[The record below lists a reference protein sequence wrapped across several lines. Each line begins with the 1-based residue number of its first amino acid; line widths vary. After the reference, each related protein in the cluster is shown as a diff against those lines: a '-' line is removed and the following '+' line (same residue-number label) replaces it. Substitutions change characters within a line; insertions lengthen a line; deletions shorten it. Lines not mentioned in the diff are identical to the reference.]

1 MRLLSVNIYFD
12 PDSFG
17 GATIIAEHMAQEL
30 DAKPG
35 FDMTA
40 VSARFAHVPAAS
52 VVRYRTK
59 HGFDGYSI
67 GLPFAVRDHD
77 TKRYANPMFD
87 HALRSILE
95 TLKPD
100 AVHVHCVQE
109 IGASFFD
116 VLCEMHIPFA
126 VTVHDFWWLCARQF
140 MIDSKG
146 HYCNQTRI
154 NYARCAETCGELGF
168 ISQRGEYLAR
178 QLNKADLILTPSGFA
193 REMLTANGINA
204 EKIVVNGNGITMPG
218 PAYPQLRKD
227 YSSEKICF
235 GYIGGPG
242 PIKGWDI
249 IRAAFADVRFEDAKV
264 IAVDAGEL
272 IGQSW
277 RNDLEQG
284 WSGAELKILPGYTS
298 DTLDE
303 MFARFDVLLAPAR
316 WKETFGLAVRE
327 AIVRGIWVIASD
339 AGGLSEDIV
348 DGQNGRIIP
357 FPPDAQSLRKAI
369 HERLSADRAPF
380 RNGQK
385 INTIGDQALQL
396 AGLLEAMVMQNN
408 SPGPALRKSQGD
420 LL

>member
-30 DAKPG
+30 DAG
-35 FDMTA
+35 NSFDLTA
-40 VSARFAHVPAAS
+40 ISARFAHLPAAS

-59 HGFDGYSI
+59 YGFDGYSI
-67 GLPFAVRDHD
+67 GLPFAAREQDAQH
-77 TKRYANPMFD
+77 YANPIFD
-87 HALRSILE
+87 EAFRTILDV
-95 TLKPD
+95 LQPD

-116 VLCEMHIPFA
+116 LLVENRVPFA

-140 MIDSKG
+140 MIDAEG

-154 NYARCAETCGELGF
+154 DYARCAETCGDRQF
-168 ISQRGEYLAR
+168 ISQRGDYLVR
-178 QLNKADLILTPSGFA
+178 QLGKADLILTPSGFA
-193 REMLTANGINA
+193 RDILIANGLDA
-204 EKIVVNGNGITMPG
+204 DAIVVNGNGITLPG
-218 PAYPQLRKD
+218 PSYSKMRKD
-227 YSSEKICF
+227 FTSEKICF

-242 PIKGWDI
+242 PIKGWDL
-249 IRAAFADVRFEDAKV
+249 IRAAFADIPFEDAKV

-277 RNDLEQG
+277 RADLEQG
-284 WSGAELKILPGYTS
+284 WTGAELEILPGYTS
-298 DTLDE
+298 ETLDE

-339 AGGLSEDIV
+339 AGGLSEDII
-348 DGQNGRIIP
+348 DGENGRIIP
-357 FPPDAQSLRKAI
+357 FPPDTQTLSHAVR
-369 HERLSADRAPF
+369 ERMSADRLPV
-380 RNGQK
+380 RNGRK
-385 INTIGDQALQL
+385 INTIGDQAEQL
-396 AGLLEAMVMQNN
+396 AGLLKAMV
-408 SPGPALRKSQGD
+408 SQKANRQPVP
-420 LL
+420 